1 MRKGDYPPDERCLA
15 QRAGEP
21 GPCQN
26 PRRAC
31 ELHCNANLRKKPGQ
45 RCAQWPMANG
55 RCRLHGGKS
64 LKAGAHPR
72 FRDGARSKYRFRGK
86 LHKRYQEA
94 LSDPELTH
102 HRDSVAVLD
111 TLIREMTEQWE
122 EGGSPAQ
129 WRRLT
134 QLWERFQIAWN
145 ARDRQ
150 KVTETL
156 EEISLILE
164 RGSAQSKRESQIV
177 SLLEARRKHADS
189 ESRRWLSVTP
199 IFTVEEAE
207 FFYTALGKSVQR
219 HVLDP
224 HKTDEQKLRDIM
236 DDMTAIGG
244 QAGVSPK
251 EPE

>member
-1 MRKGDYPPDERCLA
+1 MRKGDYPPEERCLA
-15 QRAGEP
+15 RRAYEP

-26 PRRAC
+26 PRSTC
-31 ELHCNANLRKKPGQ
+31 EVHCNANLRKKPGH

-72 FRDGARSKYRFRGK
+72 FRDGSRSKYRFRGK
-86 LHKRYQEA
+86 LHKRYQQA

-102 HRDSVAVLD
+102 YRDSVAVLD

-134 QLWERFQIAWN
+134 QLWERLQIAWN

-150 KVTETL
+150 KVTEAMA
-156 EEISLILE
+156 EISLIIE

-189 ESRRWLSVTP
+189 ESRRWLSETLT
-199 IFTVEEAE
+199 FTVEEAE
-207 FFYTALGKSVQR
+207 FFHTQLGHSVRRHLLNENITREKSLRRVQ
-219 HVLDP
+219 
-224 HKTDEQKLRDIM
+224 E
-236 DDMTAIGG
+236 DMAAIGG

-251 EPE
+251 EA

>member
-1 MRKGDYPPDERCLA
+1 MRKGDYPPEERCLA
-15 QRAGEP
+15 QRADEP

-26 PRRAC
+26 PRSTC
-31 ELHCNANLRKKPGQ
+31 EQHCNANLRKKPGQ

-86 LHKRYQEA
+86 LHKRYEQA

-129 WRRLT
+129 WQRLV

-145 ARDRQ
+145 SRDRQ
-150 KVTETL
+150 KVTEGL
-156 EEISLILE
+156 AEISLILE
-164 RGSAQSKRESQIV
+164 RGSAQSKREIQIV

-189 ESRRWLSVTP
+189 ESRRSLSEGMT
-199 IFTVEEAE
+199 FTIEEAE
-207 FFYTALGKSVQR
+207 IFYGALRESVEK
-219 HVLDP
+219 HILDP
-224 HKTDEQKLRDIM
+224 RKTDEQKWRDIQ
-236 DDMTAIGG
+236 DDMASIVITR
-244 QAGVSPK
+244 
-251 EPE
+251 